1 MASIRHSR
9 WFEEHA
15 TQSSVKVLIRVI
27 KDIKKRFD
35 GFKALSVWAIELLVI
50 NGYI

>member
-15 TQSSVKVLIRVI
+15 THSLVKILIRVI
-27 KDIKKRFD
+27 KDIKKRFE
-35 GFKALSVWAIELLVI
+35 GFKALNVWAIELLV
-50 NGYI
+50 NFFQ